1 MWSRVQP
8 KLTMEAEG
16 DFPLWF
22 TAPNRGLRS
31 EAERAQVAIKQHPT
45 RRGAQTRR
53 SWCSHRACVSP
64 QHTVTHSSLVLEIAA
79 QTVCFCIHWV
89 ASHRWLPLSIT
100 LCFLDLGNLK
110 DGCLKSWWQ
119 TKDRRLKFYSEH
131 RWGHLFFASVS
142 VLVCRAHSVSLLRAC
157 VWAGTWAP
165 RLCVNDSPQTP
176 LTAQYPEYATMQ
188 ETKYG

>member
-22 TAPNRGLRS
+22 TASNRGLRS
-31 EAERAQVAIKQHPT
+31 EAERTQVAIKQHPT
-45 RRGAQTRR
+45 RRGAQTQR
-53 SWCSHRACVSP
+53 SWCTHRACVSP

-89 ASHRWLPLSIT
+89 ASHRWLPLSVT

-110 DGCLKSWWQ
+110 EGCLKSWWQ
-119 TKDRRLKFYSEH
+119 TKDRRLNLYNEH
-131 RWGHLFFASVS
+131 LWGHLFFASVS
-142 VLVCRAHSVSLLRAC
+142 VLVCRTHSVSLLRAR

-165 RLCVNDSPQTP
+165 YLCVNDSPQTP
-176 LTAQYPEYATMQ
+176 LTAQYSGYATIHK
-188 ETKYG
+188 TKYG